1 MPKAKAL
8 EVPCPNCGAAPGE
21 PCKVPSVGIT
31 RQPHNARVK
40 AQRRAA
46 VILEDRK
53 WTAHEKEC
61 ESAALAYLREQKK
74 GARK

>member
-46 VILEDRK
+46 VI
-53 WTAHEKEC
+53 
-61 ESAALAYLREQKK
+61 REEE
-74 GARK
+74 GTL